1 MRLTEEQVKKELNDV
16 SRFPENADKL
26 AWRRKMEKM
35 NKFLEELKPIEE
47 EIFELYEKK
56 IPIMDRISKLRKV
69 MVDEC
74 IHPKDQLVHKGTHI
88 ECKFCNKIIKPVRRD
103 G

>member
-1 MRLTEEQVKKELNDV
+1 MRLSEDQVKEDLDRV

-26 AWRRKMEKM
+26 SWRRKLEKMEK
-35 NKFLEELKPIEE
+35 FLTELEPIEE
-47 EIFELYEKK
+47 EIFELYQQK
-56 IPIMDRISKLRKV
+56 IPIMDKVTQLRKI

-74 IHPKDQLVHKGTHI
+74 IHPKDHLVHKGTHI
-88 ECKFCNKIIKPVRRD
+88 ECKFCNKIIKPVRKS

>member
-16 SRFPENADKL
+16 ARFPENADKL
-26 AWRRKMEKM
+26 SWRRKMNKM
-35 NKFLEELKPIEE
+35 EQFLKDLEPIEE
-47 EIFELYEKK
+47 EIFKLYEKK
-56 IPIMDRISKLRKV
+56 QPIMDKISKLRQI

-74 IHPKDQLVHKGTHI
+74 IHPKDHLVHKGTHI
-88 ECKFCNKIIKPVRRD
+88 ECKFCNKIIKPVRKN